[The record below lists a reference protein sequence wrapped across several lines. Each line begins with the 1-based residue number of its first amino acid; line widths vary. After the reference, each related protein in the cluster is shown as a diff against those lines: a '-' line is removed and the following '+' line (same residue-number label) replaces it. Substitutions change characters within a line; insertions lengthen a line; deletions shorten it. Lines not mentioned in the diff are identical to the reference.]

1 MYESI
6 PEVEQ
11 NWFPSVNEG
20 ELWSGLTHL
29 EVSVCFECL
38 KVLEAVSLLY
48 LVLCGRMC
56 ILWIPESLSG
66 KERNGRSSRHCYP
79 EMPFVLKWL
88 CVLTGFP
95 LTEREQTQP
104 AVAPVSPQALQ
115 LHQCVQC
122 AETLTLAMSRC

>member
-104 AVAPVSPQALQ
+104 AVAPLSPGSSAPS
-115 LHQCVQC
+115 VC
-122 AETLTLAMSRC
+122 AVC